1 MVLKTIK
8 KFFENNISSVE
19 PGDIEHQLK
28 LATAAL
34 LVEMMQQDHRVEVA
48 EKKAVKTVLQEKFGL
63 NDDETRELFALAQQE
78 AEEAVDYHQFTSLIA
93 REYPQEQKIKMIEYL
108 WAIAYADKNL
118 DPLEEHMIRRIADLI
133 YVSHKDFIRTK
144 HKVQKAVIGKKHT
157 GLGAE
162 D

>member
-1 MVLKTIK
+1 MLETIK
-8 KFFENNISSVE
+8 KIFETNISSAK
-19 PGDIEHQLK
+19 PDDIDHQLK
-28 LATAAL
+28 LATAVL
-34 LVEMMQQDHRVEVA
+34 LVEMMQQDHRVQRE
-48 EKKAVKTVLQEKFGL
+48 EREAVRKILQEKFKLG
-63 NDDETRELFALAQQE
+63 NDETRELLGLAQQE

-108 WAIAYADKNL
+108 WTIAYADKSL

-144 HKVQKAVIGKKHT
+144 HKVQKSVIS
-157 GLGAE
+157 